1 MRAWSASLF
10 FEQAN
15 GFRALVLMPLARQT
29 GFDVTS
35 TQTLFAKQRA
45 AESSELLIGRP
56 QARFAGGRRS
66 ADFVITSDKERRL
79 GTVPLFIAQ
88 NTIVIVANTER
99 LVPEKGLIEVIV
111 AKVVG
116 IHDLGI

>member
-1 MRAWSASLF
+1 MF

-15 GFRALVLMPLARQT
+15 GFRALVLVPLTRQT

-66 ADFVITSDKERRL
+66 AHFVVTSDKGRRL
-79 GTVPLFIAQ
+79 GAFPF
-88 NTIVIVANTER
+88 
-99 LVPEKGLIEVIV
+99 LIT
-111 AKVVG
+111 
-116 IHDLGI
+116 